1 MRSDAGQ
8 RGCTK
13 KVAITTLGCKVN
25 QYESSA
31 LVGEFVKRGYSIVP
45 FNTWADIY
53 VINTCTV
60 TGRSDY
66 QARQLI
72 RRAFRANPG
81 AIIVATGCYAQVA
94 PEEIAAMPEVS
105 LIVGSD
111 EKMTLPDRIEA
122 LAVAGGKVQVGDI
135 NRVKDIHFQAAS
147 FFPGHTR
154 AFLKIQDGCNACC
167 SYCIVPAARGRSRSL
182 PLETVLMELRRL
194 GQAGYQEIVLTGIH
208 LGAYGRDLPGSV
220 CLLDMLIAVERER
233 PVPRIRLSSLE
244 PAEVTDE
251 LIDWVSGSDMVCPHF
266 HVPLQSGDDDVLKAM
281 RRTYDRSFFR
291 DLIEKIRFK
300 VPRAGIGVDV
310 MTGFPGEDEA
320 AFQNTFDLI
329 ASLPLTYL
337 HVFPYS
343 RRPGTTAAVMQG
355 QVAEKTKKER
365 AETLRCLGAKKK
377 GAFARSFVGADLPVL
392 IEGYDG
398 RDKKSLQGWTDN
410 YLTMI
415 LEQEAPD
422 WVNHVVS
429 VRVMDEKDGQL
440 RGRITHA

>member
-1 MRSDAGQ
+1 MNHEVGQ
-8 RGCTK
+8 PGCGK

-31 LVGEFVKRGYSIVP
+31 LVGEFVKRGYSVVP
-45 FNTWADIY
+45 FNMWADIY

-72 RRAFRANPG
+72 RRAFRTNPG
-81 AIIVATGCYAQVA
+81 ALIVATGCYAQVA

-111 EKMTLPDRIEA
+111 EKMTLPERIEA
-122 LAVAGGKVQVGDI
+122 IGDGAGKVQVGDI
-135 NRVKDIHFQAAS
+135 RRVEHIHFQAAP

-182 PLETVLMELRRL
+182 PVENVLMELRRL
-194 GQAGYQEIVLTGIH
+194 GQAGYQEVVLTGIH
-208 LGAYGRDLPGSV
+208 LGAYGKDLPVSV
-220 CLLDMLIAVERER
+220 GLLDMLMAVERER

-251 LIDWVSGSDMVCPHF
+251 LIDWVSGSDVVCPHF

-281 RRTYDRSFFR
+281 KRTYDRFFFY
-291 DLIEKIRFK
+291 DLIKKIRFK

-310 MTGFPGEDEA
+310 MTGFPNEDEV
-320 AFQNTFDLI
+320 AFQNTFTLI

-343 RRPGTTAAVMQG
+343 RRPGTPAAAMPG
-355 QVAEKTKKER
+355 QVAEKTKKGR
-365 AETLRCLGAKKK
+365 AEALRCLGAQKK
-377 GAFARSFVGADLPVL
+377 AEFARSFVGADLPVL
-392 IEGYDG
+392 IEGYAG
-398 RDKKSLQGWTDN
+398 REKKNMQGWTDN
-410 YLTMI
+410 YLTVI
-415 LEQEAPD
+415 LNGADQAL
-422 WVNHVVS
+422 VNHVVLA
-429 VRVMDEKDGQL
+429 RITDKKDGQL
-440 RGRITHA
+440 IGRIAHA

>member
-1 MRSDAGQ
+1 MKPDAGQ
-8 RGCTK
+8 PGCGK

-31 LVGEFVKRGYSIVP
+31 LVGEFVKRGYSVVP
-45 FNTWADIY
+45 FNSWADIY
-53 VINTCTV
+53 VVNTCTV

-81 AIIVATGCYAQVA
+81 AIVVATGCYAQVA
-94 PEEIAAMPEVS
+94 PEELAAMPEVS

-111 EKMTLPDRIEA
+111 GKMTLPERIET
-122 LAVAGGKVQVGDI
+122 LTVAAGRVQVDDI
-135 NRVKDIHFQAAS
+135 SRVKDIHFQAAS

-182 PLETVLMELRRL
+182 PLEAVLMELRRL

-208 LGAYGRDLPGSV
+208 LGGYGRDLPGSI
-220 CLLDMLIAVERER
+220 CLLEMLTAVERER

-244 PAEVTDE
+244 PAEVTDD
-251 LIDWVSGSDMVCPHF
+251 LIDWLSGSDVVCPHF

-281 RRTYDRSFFR
+281 RRTYNRSFFR

-300 VPRAGIGVDV
+300 MPQAGIGVDV

-320 AFQNTFDLI
+320 AFQSTFDLI

-343 RRPGTTAAVMQG
+343 RRPGTTAAVMNG

-365 AETLRCLGAKKK
+365 AEALRCLGAQKKRE
-377 GAFARSFVGADLPVL
+377 FARSFIGADLSVL
-392 IEGYDG
+392 IEDYDG
-398 RDKKSLQGWTDN
+398 REKKSMQGWTDN
-410 YLTMI
+410 YLTVV
-415 LEQEAPD
+415 LDGAGPAL
-422 WVNHVVS
+422 VNHVVL
-429 VRVMDEKDGQL
+429 VRITDEKDGQL
-440 RGRITHA
+440 IGRITHA

>member
-1 MRSDAGQ
+1 M
-8 RGCTK
+8 
-13 KVAITTLGCKVN
+13 
-25 QYESSA
+25 
-31 LVGEFVKRGYSIVP
+31 
-45 FNTWADIY
+45 
-53 VINTCTV
+53 
-60 TGRSDY
+60 
-66 QARQLI
+66 
-72 RRAFRANPG
+72 
-81 AIIVATGCYAQVA
+81 
-94 PEEIAAMPEVS
+94 
-105 LIVGSD
+105 
-111 EKMTLPDRIEA
+111 
-122 LAVAGGKVQVGDI
+122 
-135 NRVKDIHFQAAS
+135 
-147 FFPGHTR
+147 
-154 AFLKIQDGCNACC
+154 
-167 SYCIVPAARGRSRSL
+167 PAARGRSRSL
-182 PLETVLMELRRL
+182 PLETVLKELRRL

-208 LGAYGRDLPGSV
+208 LGAYGRDLPGSI

-251 LIDWVSGSDMVCPHF
+251 LIYWLSGSDVVCPHF

-281 RRTYDRSFFR
+281 RRTYDRSFFSE
-291 DLIEKIRFK
+291 LIEKIRFK

-320 AFQNTFDLI
+320 AFQNTFDMI

-365 AETLRCLGAKKK
+365 AETLRSLGAKKK
-377 GAFARSFVGADLPVL
+377 REFARSFVGSELPVL
-392 IEGYDG
+392 IEGYEG
-398 RDKKSLQGWTDN
+398 RDKKSMQGWTDN

-415 LEQEAPD
+415 LEQGSPD

-440 RGRITHA
+440 WGRITHA